1 MEQNSFEKMLK
12 EAFYAQ
18 YTFNVQ
24 SSLFSTELKGR
35 DIDAIFMLSRKS
47 LDCEQTL

>member
-1 MEQNSFEKMLK
+1 MLK
-12 EAFYAQ
+12 EAFYVQ

-24 SSLFSTELKGR
+24 SSLFSIELRGR
-35 DIDAIFMLSRKS
+35 DIDAIFVLSPKS